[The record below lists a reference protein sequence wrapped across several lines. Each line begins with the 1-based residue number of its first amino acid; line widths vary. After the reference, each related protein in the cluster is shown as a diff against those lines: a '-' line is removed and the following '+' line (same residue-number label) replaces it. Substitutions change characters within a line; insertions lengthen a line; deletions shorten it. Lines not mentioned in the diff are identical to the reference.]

1 MSLDKWFKEDWV
13 DIGSPKKGGGYEKCG
28 RKSANGSSRSYP
40 KCVPAA
46 KAASMTES
54 QRRSAVIRKRAAGNV
69 GPKPTNVKTIK
80 ASEGKMLKGKQ
91 KNIDVNKDGKI
102 TGEDFSMLKK
112 SKKVRMQKKDAM
124 GESPE
129 GMMGG
134 GMYNQPMGME
144 QGGMSI
150 TRGQNKNVQA
160 KLVTFKGVF

>member
-91 KNIDVNKDGKI
+91 KKLDVNKDGKI
-102 TGEDFSMLKK
+102 TGDDFSMLKN

-124 GESPE
+124 GVSPE
-129 GMMGG
+129 GMVD
-134 GMYNQPMGME
+134 
-144 QGGMSI
+144 GGMSI
-150 TRGQNKNVQA
+150 TRGQNEKVQST
-160 KLVTFKGVF
+160 LVKFKGVF

>member
-1 MSLDKWFKEDWV
+1 MSGLDKWFREDWV

-129 GMMGG
+129 GMVK
-134 GMYNQPMGME
+134 
-144 QGGMSI
+144 GGMSI

-160 KLVTFKGVF
+160 TLVTFKGVF

>member
-1 MSLDKWFKEDWV
+1 MSGLDKWFKEDWV

-124 GESPE
+124 GVSPE
-129 GMMGG
+129 GMV
-134 GMYNQPMGME
+134 E
-144 QGGMSI
+144 GGMSI
-150 TRGQNKNVQA
+150 TRGQNEKVQST
-160 KLVTFKGVF
+160 LVKFKGVF

>member
-112 SKKVRMQKKDAM
+112 SKKVRMQKKDAL

-129 GMMGG
+129 GMVK
-134 GMYNQPMGME
+134 
-144 QGGMSI
+144 GGMSI

-160 KLVTFKGVF
+160 TLVTFKGVF

>member
-91 KNIDVNKDGKI
+91 KKLDVNNDDKI
-102 TGEDFSMLKK
+102 SGDDFAMLKK
-112 SKKVRMQKKDAM
+112 SNKVRMQKKDAM

-129 GMMGG
+129 GMRKG
-134 GMYNQPMGME
+134 GMA
-144 QGGMSI
+144 
-150 TRGQNKNVQA
+150 RGQKNIQIKKVP
-160 KLVTFKGVF
+160 FRGIF

>member
-102 TGEDFSMLKK
+102 TGDDFSMLKN

-124 GESPE
+124 GVSPE
-129 GMMGG
+129 GMV
-134 GMYNQPMGME
+134 E
-144 QGGMSI
+144 GGMSI
-150 TRGQNKNVQA
+150 TRGQNEKVQST
-160 KLVTFKGVF
+160 LVKFKGVF

>member
-91 KNIDVNKDGKI
+91 KKLDVNKDGKI
-102 TGEDFSMLKK
+102 TGDDFSMLKN
-112 SKKVRMQKKDAM
+112 SKKVKMQKKDAM
-124 GESPE
+124 GVSPE
-129 GMMGG
+129 GMV
-134 GMYNQPMGME
+134 E
-144 QGGMSI
+144 GGMSI

>member
-124 GESPE
+124 GVSPE
-129 GMMGG
+129 GMV
-134 GMYNQPMGME
+134 E
-144 QGGMSI
+144 GGMSI
-150 TRGQNKNVQA
+150 TRGQNEKVQST
-160 KLVTFKGVF
+160 LVTFKGVF

>member
-91 KNIDVNKDGKI
+91 KKLDVNNDGKI
-102 TGEDFSMLKK
+102 SGDDFAMLKK
-112 SKKVRMQKKDAM
+112 SNKVRMQKKDAM

-129 GMMGG
+129 GMRKG
-134 GMYNQPMGME
+134 GMA
-144 QGGMSI
+144 
-150 TRGQNKNVQA
+150 RGQKNIQIKKVP
-160 KLVTFKGVF
+160 FRGIF

>member
-91 KNIDVNKDGKI
+91 KKLDVNKDGKI
-102 TGEDFSMLKK
+102 TGDDFSMLKN
-112 SKKVRMQKKDAM
+112 SKKVKMQKKDAM
-124 GESPE
+124 GVSPE
-129 GMMGG
+129 GMV
-134 GMYNQPMGME
+134 E
-144 QGGMSI
+144 GGMSI
-150 TRGQNKNVQA
+150 TRGQNEKVQST
-160 KLVTFKGVF
+160 LVKFKGVF

>member
-91 KNIDVNKDGKI
+91 KKLDVNKDGKI
-102 TGEDFSMLKK
+102 TGDDFSMLKN

-124 GESPE
+124 GASPE
-129 GMMGG
+129 GMVD
-134 GMYNQPMGME
+134 
-144 QGGMSI
+144 GGMSI
-150 TRGQNKNVQA
+150 TRGQNEKVQST
-160 KLVTFKGVF
+160 LVKFKGVF

>member
-1 MSLDKWFKEDWV
+1 MSGLDKWFKEDWV

-28 RKSANGSSRSYP
+28 RKSANGSSRAYP

-91 KNIDVNKDGKI
+91 KKLDVNNDGKI
-102 TGEDFSMLKK
+102 SGEDFSMLKK

-129 GMMGG
+129 GMV
-134 GMYNQPMGME
+134 E
-144 QGGMSI
+144 GGMSI
-150 TRGQNKNVQA
+150 TRGQNEKVQST
-160 KLVTFKGVF
+160 LVKFKGVF

>member
-91 KNIDVNKDGKI
+91 KKLDVNKDGKI
-102 TGEDFSMLKK
+102 TGDDFSMLKN

-124 GESPE
+124 GVSPE
-129 GMMGG
+129 GMV
-134 GMYNQPMGME
+134 E
-144 QGGMSI
+144 GGMSI
-150 TRGQNKNVQA
+150 TRGQNEKVQST
-160 KLVTFKGVF
+160 LVKFKGVF

>member
-1 MSLDKWFKEDWV
+1 MSGLKKWFNEKWV
-13 DIGSPKKGGGYEKCG
+13 DIGSPKKGGGYEQCG
-28 RKSANGSSRSYP
+28 RKSANGSDRAYP

-46 KAASMTES
+46 RAARMTES

-91 KNIDVNKDGKI
+91 KKLDVNNDGKI
-102 TGEDFSMLKK
+102 SGEDFAMLKK

-129 GMMGG
+129 GLVDG
-134 GMYNQPMGME
+134 GM
-144 QGGMSI
+144 
-150 TRGQNKNVQA
+150 TKRGTGA
-160 KLVTFKGVF
+160 AIRGTTFKGVF

>member
-1 MSLDKWFKEDWV
+1 MSGLDKWFKEDWV

-28 RKSANGSSRSYP
+28 RKSANGSSRAYP

-91 KNIDVNKDGKI
+91 KKLDANKDGKI

-129 GMMGG
+129 GMVD
-134 GMYNQPMGME
+134 
-144 QGGMSI
+144 GGMSK
-150 TRGQNKNVQA
+150 RGTGA
-160 KLVTFKGVF
+160 AIRGTTFKGVF

>member
-1 MSLDKWFKEDWV
+1 MSGLDKWFKEDWV

-28 RKSANGSSRSYP
+28 RKSANGSSRAYP

-91 KNIDVNKDGKI
+91 KKLDVNKDGKI

-112 SKKVRMQKKDAM
+112 SKKVKMQKKDAM

-144 QGGMSI
+144 QGGISK
-150 TRGQNKNVQA
+150 RGTGA
-160 KLVTFKGVF
+160 AIRGTTFKGVF

>member
-1 MSLDKWFKEDWV
+1 MSGLKKWFNEKWV
-13 DIGSPKKGGGYEKCG
+13 DIGSPKKGGGYEQCG
-28 RKSANGSSRSYP
+28 RKSANGSDRAYP

-46 KAASMTES
+46 RAARMTES

-91 KNIDVNKDGKI
+91 KKLDVNNDGKI
-102 TGEDFSMLKK
+102 SGDDFAMLKK

-144 QGGMSI
+144 QGGMSK
-150 TRGQNKNVQA
+150 RGTGAAVRGT
-160 KLVTFKGVF
+160 TFKGGF

>member
-13 DIGSPKKGGGYEKCG
+13 DIGSPKKGGSYEKCG

-91 KNIDVNKDGKI
+91 KKLDVNKDGKI
-102 TGEDFSMLKK
+102 TGDDFSMLKN

-124 GESPE
+124 GVSPD
-129 GMMGG
+129 GMV
-134 GMYNQPMGME
+134 E
-144 QGGMSI
+144 GGMSI
-150 TRGQNKNVQA
+150 TRGQNEKVQST
-160 KLVTFKGVF
+160 LVKFKGVF

>member
-28 RKSANGSSRSYP
+28 RKSANGSSRAYP

-91 KNIDVNKDGKI
+91 KKLDVNNDGKI
-102 TGEDFSMLKK
+102 SGDDFSMLKK

-129 GMMGG
+129 GMVK
-134 GMYNQPMGME
+134 
-144 QGGMSI
+144 GGMSI

-160 KLVTFKGVF
+160 TLVTFKGVF

>member
-1 MSLDKWFKEDWV
+1 MSGLDKWFKEDWV

-91 KNIDVNKDGKI
+91 KKLDVNKDGKI
-102 TGEDFSMLKK
+102 TGDDFSMLKN

-124 GESPE
+124 GEAPE
-129 GMMGG
+129 GMVD
-134 GMYNQPMGME
+134 
-144 QGGMSI
+144 GGMSK
-150 TRGQNKNVQA
+150 RGTGA
-160 KLVTFKGVF
+160 AIRGTTFKGVF